1 MAIPNRTRVDFEA
14 SVKQCLSISP
24 IRSRENLMGRD
35 AKLEIVIRALETA
48 GRSVFI
54 FGDRGVGKTSL
65 AATSA
70 ETISG
75 GKFDPILIGCS
86 ADATFVELLQTAVRR
101 MHGVIRANS
110 WNEKKKEVFSIV
122 PDMHT
127 AIEKGAFGRF
137 TSQNDVIDMLRYLS
151 QFYPSSP
158 IIIID
163 EVNEL
168 LSVDEKKK
176 FADFAKQL
184 TDQSTPVK
192 IIFCGIGSSME
203 ELMGLHASIG
213 RSIMPVEL
221 ERLDDLSLWS
231 IVDHASSIVG
241 IGIDRETTL
250 RTAILSDGFPYFVH
264 LVTEYMFWEAFNA
277 EEDRHS
283 ITVEDFGKA
292 VVAAI
297 PHADNLLRG
306 TYEKATKKYRNSA
319 EYEEVLWAYADAP
332 TLTRQSQDVYDQS
345 YLAIARKRNDLR
357 RSRSEEVRPI
367 LSKEK
372 FDQRLAKL
380 KTDAHGEILR
390 WRRSGWYEFQEN
402 MMRGFVRIR
411 AREAGVELGIDH
423 HHVSKSSQKLRE
435 LLQQ

>member
-1 MAIPNRTRVDFEA
+1 MAIPNNTRVEFEA
-14 SVKQCLSISP
+14 KVKQCLSISP

-35 AKLEIVIRALETA
+35 AKLEIVIRALETP

-70 ETISG
+70 EAISG
-75 GKFDPILIGCS
+75 GKFEPVLIGCS

-101 MHGVIRANS
+101 MHGAVRTNS
-110 WNEKKKEVFSIV
+110 WNEQKEELFSII
-122 PDMHT
+122 PDMYV
-127 AIEKGAFGRF
+127 AIERGEFGRF

-163 EVNEL
+163 EFNEL

-184 TDQSTPVK
+184 TDQSAPIK

-231 IVDHASSIVG
+231 IVDHAAAIVEV
-241 IGIDRETTL
+241 GIDRETNL

-264 LVTEYMFWEAFNA
+264 LVTEYMFWEAFHA
-277 EEDRHS
+277 EEERNI
-283 ITVEDFGKA
+283 ITVEDFGNA

-297 PHADNLLRG
+297 PHADNMLRE
-306 TYEKATKKYRNSA
+306 TYEKATKKYKNSE

-345 YLAIARKRNDLR
+345 YLAIVRKRNKQR
-357 RSRSEEVRPI
+357 RMRNEKTRPV
-367 LSKEK
+367 LPKDK

-380 KTDAHGEILR
+380 KTEAYGEILR
-390 WRRSGWYEFQEN
+390 WRRSGWYEFREN

-423 HHVSKSSQKLRE
+423 HHVSKSSQLLRD
-435 LLQQ
+435 LLSE

>member
-1 MAIPNRTRVDFEA
+1 MTVLGTTREEFEA
-14 SVKQCLSISP
+14 KVKQCLSITP
-24 IRSRENLMGRD
+24 IRSRENLIGRD
-35 AKLEIVIRALETA
+35 AKLEIVIRALETT

-54 FGDRGVGKTSL
+54 YGDRGVGKTSL

-75 GKFDPILIGCS
+75 GEFDPILIGCS
-86 ADATFVELLQTAVRR
+86 ADATFIELLQTAVRR
-101 MHGVIRANS
+101 MHGAIRANS
-110 WNEKKKEVFSIV
+110 WNVQKKEVFSIV

-127 AIEKGAFGRF
+127 AIENGAFGRF

-158 IIIID
+158 VVIID

-176 FADFAKQL
+176 LADFAKQL
-184 TDQSTPVK
+184 TDQSAPIK

-231 IVDHASSIVG
+231 IVDHASAIVG

-264 LVTEYMFWEAFNA
+264 LVTDYMFWEAFNA
-277 EEDRHS
+277 EEDRDS

-297 PHADNLLRG
+297 PHADNLLKA
-306 TYEKATKKYRNSA
+306 TYEKATKKYRNSE

-345 YLAIARKRNDLR
+345 YLVIARKRNSLR
-357 RSRSEEVRPI
+357 RSRNEEVRPI

-380 KTDAHGEILR
+380 KTSAHGEILR
-390 WRRSGWYEFQEN
+390 WRKSGWYEFQEN

-423 HHVSKSSQKLRE
+423 HHVSKSSQRLRE